1 MFCPGLCFSLARALC
16 DEVGNPEMI
25 VYCLGCTA
33 ALYNTCHLCDKFVFS
48 LQSDQ
53 LHVLGFVDHVIQ
65 HLKENFV
72 NGKNR

>member
-1 MFCPGLCFSLARALC
+1 
-16 DEVGNPEMI
+16 MI
-25 VYCLGCTA
+25 ILVIYVHGS
-33 ALYNTCHLCDKFVFS
+33 FFFS

-72 NGKNR
+72 NGEMN

>member
-1 MFCPGLCFSLARALC
+1 MYMYIVWTARLLSIIL
-16 DEVGNPEMI
+16 VI
-25 VYCLGCTA
+25 YLIS
-33 ALYNTCHLCDKFVFS
+33 FVFS

-72 NGKNR
+72 NGKNRWIKAAVLCLAVMTNICI